1 MSLRF
6 LITIY
11 KEYLLLKYSKQCL
24 VDMLICRANLNPN
37 IEVNFTV
44 HHTKKLLENTPND
57 IPLGVFI
64 SIIHRTRLI
73 HLNNEMKD
81 LELTAG
87 QVPFLMH
94 LSHKEGITQDNLA
107 VHLHIDKGTVARAL
121 KKLEDNGFIYR
132 EINPQNRRKYLLF
145 LTEKGRQIVPKI
157 HQIDKE
163 WEKSVCSDLSDA
175 EYIPLLNTLQT
186 LAMKSLEKVHK
197 NGEK

>member
-1 MSLRF
+1 M
-6 LITIY
+6 
-11 KEYLLLKYSKQCL
+11 
-24 VDMLICRANLNPN
+24 
-37 IEVNFTV
+37 NFTV
-44 HHTKKLLENTPND
+44 HHTKKLLENTPSD

-175 EYIPLLNTLQT
+175 EYIQLLNTLQT
-186 LAMKSLEKVHK
+186 LATKSLEKVHK

>member
-1 MSLRF
+1 M
-6 LITIY
+6 
-11 KEYLLLKYSKQCL
+11 Q
-24 VDMLICRANLNPN
+24 
-37 IEVNFTV
+37 
-44 HHTKKLLENTPND
+44 HTKKLLENKPDD

-64 SIIHRTRLI
+64 SIIHRTRTI
-73 HLNNEMKD
+73 HLNNEIKD

-94 LSHKEGITQDNLA
+94 LSHKEGITQDDLA

-132 EINPQNRRKYLLF
+132 EINPQNRRRYLLF
-145 LTEKGRQIVPKI
+145 LTEKGRQIVPQI
-157 HQIDKE
+157 YDIDKE
-163 WEKSVCSDLSDA
+163 WEHSVCSNLSDT
-175 EYIPLLNTLQT
+175 EYSRLFNALQT

>member
-1 MSLRF
+1 
-6 LITIY
+6 
-11 KEYLLLKYSKQCL
+11 
-24 VDMLICRANLNPN
+24 
-37 IEVNFTV
+37 V
-44 HHTKKLLENTPND
+44 HHTKKLIENTPED

-64 SIIHRTRLI
+64 SIIHRTRII

-94 LSHKEGITQDNLA
+94 LSHKEGITQDDLA

-157 HQIDKE
+157 HQINKE
-163 WEKSVCSDLSDA
+163 WEKSVCFDLSDV
-175 EYIPLLNTLQT
+175 EYIKLLNTLQT

>member
-1 MSLRF
+1 M
-6 LITIY
+6 
-11 KEYLLLKYSKQCL
+11 
-24 VDMLICRANLNPN
+24 
-37 IEVNFTV
+37 NFTV
-44 HHTKKLLENTPND
+44 HHTKKLLENTPED

-64 SIIHRTRLI
+64 SIIHRTRII

-81 LELTAG
+81 LEITAG

-94 LSHKEGITQDNLA
+94 LSHKEGITQDDLA

-157 HQIDKE
+157 HQINKE
-163 WEKSVCSDLSDA
+163 WEKSVCFDLSDV
-175 EYIPLLNTLQT
+175 EYIKLLNTLQT

>member
-1 MSLRF
+1 M
-6 LITIY
+6 
-11 KEYLLLKYSKQCL
+11 
-24 VDMLICRANLNPN
+24 
-37 IEVNFTV
+37 NFTL
-44 HHTKKLLENTPND
+44 HHTKKLLEKTPED

-64 SIIHRTRLI
+64 SIIHRTRII

-87 QVPFLMH
+87 QVPFLIH
-94 LSHKEGITQDNLA
+94 LSHKEGITQDDLA

-157 HQIDKE
+157 HQIDNE
-163 WEKSVCSDLSDA
+163 WEKSVCFDLSDI
-175 EYIPLLNTLQT
+175 EYSHLVKTLQT
-186 LAMKSLEKVHK
+186 LATKSLEKVHK